1 MQWCVPTRF
10 AVLEGLGTVA
20 FVAAAILADDPIA
33 TAMASIAALTL
44 LTLAVRDTVARIRL
58 TVDADGITVIHGYVG
73 RRRITWPEIAAIRVD
88 ERNRLGLTSRL
99 LELDTGDAVHLLSGR
114 ELGADPAD
122 VARALRA
129 FAA

>member
-1 MQWCVPTRF
+1 MEWCVPTRF
-10 AVLEGLGTVA
+10 AVLEGIGTAA
-20 FVAAAILADDPIA
+20 FAAAAILSYDPLA
-33 TAMASIAALTL
+33 TVMAAIAALTL
-44 LTLAVRDTVARIRL
+44 LTLAVRDVVARVRL
-58 TVDADGITVIHGYVG
+58 AVDGDGITVIHGYSG

-88 ERNRLGLTSRL
+88 ERSRLGLTSRL
-99 LELDTGDAVHLLSGR
+99 LEVDTGDTVHLLSGR